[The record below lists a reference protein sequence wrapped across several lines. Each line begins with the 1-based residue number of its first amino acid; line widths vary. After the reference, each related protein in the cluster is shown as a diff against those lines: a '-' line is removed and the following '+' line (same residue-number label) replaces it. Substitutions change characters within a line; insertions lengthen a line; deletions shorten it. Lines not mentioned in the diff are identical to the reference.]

1 MMFAASSA
9 SGSWQYLL
17 AKTKQASASCTW
29 QKNHKSLSLEFT
41 FNFRLENMQDLNF
54 KSFIQ
59 TEVQLWPLI
68 KNRR

>member
-29 QKNHKSLSLEFT
+29 QKNHKSLSLKFT
-41 FNFRLENMQDLNF
+41 FNFRLEKIQDLNF
-54 KSFIQ
+54 KSYIQ
-59 TEVQLWPLI
+59 TKLQLWPLI
-68 KNRR
+68 KNGC